1 MKKAV
6 VIGAGF
12 GGIASAIRLVKK
24 GYKVELIDRCKSL
37 GGRAQFFNVKGF
49 KYDAGPTIITAPFL
63 FEELFSMH
71 NRKLEDYI
79 TLKPLNIW
87 YRFVYSDGSYFD
99 YEKSI
104 ENTIS
109 NMKKISEIDS
119 QNYIKLLEKSKNIY
133 DLAFCKLADQPF
145 HNLSTMIKANT
156 FSFKDLGLMKVYI
169 NLLVNILKVRNLEEL
184 FLYSLY

>member
-24 GYKVELIDRCKSL
+24 GYKVELIDRCNSL
-37 GGRAQFFNVKGF
+37 GGRAQFFNVNGF

-63 FEELFSMH
+63 FKELFSIH

-79 TLKPLNIW
+79 TLKPLDVW

-99 YEKSI
+99 YE
-104 ENTIS
+104 
-109 NMKKISEIDS
+109 
-119 QNYIKLLEKSKNIY
+119 
-133 DLAFCKLADQPF
+133 
-145 HNLSTMIKANT
+145 NL
-156 FSFKDLGLMKVYI
+156 
-169 NLLVNILKVRNLEEL
+169 
-184 FLYSLY
+184 